1 MFEQEYVQAV
11 KGVAAVARAIL
22 HCDLNNYYASVEAL
36 LNPALR
42 EVPLAVCGD
51 PESRHGVVLA
61 KNQLAK
67 GYGVLTGEALWQ
79 AKRKC
84 PGLVCVLAH
93 HGVYEEYAAKVR
105 AIYCR
110 YTDQVEPFGIDECW
124 LDVSG
129 SRRLFGSGW
138 EIAERLRR
146 EVKEELGLTI
156 SVGVSFNKAFAKLG
170 SDLKK
175 PDATSCIS
183 ETNFREVVWPLPAAY
198 LLFVGGATA
207 KRLAD
212 CGIRTIGDVARLRSR
227 DLYNLLGKHGLRL
240 WQYANGLDNEPV
252 RLFSDHRP
260 PKSVSHGVTC
270 REDLYN
276 AAEVWPIFRH
286 LAQGI
291 GRKLRAEQ
299 MQAATVQITLKG
311 ASLQVK
317 QYQAPLMEP
326 TRSPQLIAEAAQA
339 LLQKHYRWQEPL
351 WAVTVA
357 ATNLSSGRAPR
368 QLLLFGDERPQKLD
382 KVEDVMY
389 GLQER
394 FGGQA
399 LFPAA
404 ELMAEKL
411 PRRRDDWAEEE
422 DS

>member
-1 MFEQEYVQAV
+1 MGRV
-11 KGVAAVARAIL
+11 IL

-36 LNPALR
+36 LDPRLR

-61 KNQLAK
+61 KNQIAK

-93 HGVYEEYAAKVR
+93 HRIYEEYAARVR

-124 LDVSG
+124 LDVTG
-129 SRRLFGSGW
+129 SRRLFGSGF

-146 EVKEELGLTI
+146 EVREEIGLTI

-175 PDATSCIS
+175 PDATSCIT
-183 ETNFREVVWPLPAAY
+183 EANFREVVWPLPAAY

-207 KRLAD
+207 KKLAD
-212 CGIRTIGDVARLRSR
+212 CGIRTIGDVARQRSR
-227 DLYNLLGKHGLRL
+227 HLQHLLGKHGVRL
-240 WQYANGLDNEPV
+240 WQYANGIDNDPV
-252 RLFSDHRP
+252 RLFTDHRP
-260 PKSVSHGVTC
+260 PKSISHGVTC
-270 REDLYN
+270 REDLTH
-276 AAEVWPIFRH
+276 ADEVWPIFRH
-286 LAQGI
+286 LAQDI

-299 MQAATVQITLKG
+299 MQAATVQISLKG

-317 QYQAPLMEP
+317 QYQAPLPEP

-339 LLQKHYRWQEPL
+339 LLIKHYRWAEPL
-351 WAVTVA
+351 RAVTVA
-357 ATNLSSGRAPR
+357 ATNLTQGKAPR
-368 QLLLFGDERPQKLD
+368 QLLLFADERPEKLD

-399 LFPAA
+399 LFSAA
-404 ELMAEKL
+404 ELLADKL
-411 PRRRDDWAEEE
+411 PRHREELPEEE
-422 DS
+422 ES